1 MLLKRLLDF
10 CLPRFVT
17 EEVVFEEL
25 FYLGELESWSPA
37 CSLDEIKPGERYEK
51 IGMVRS
57 FKFLGMSYGC
67 QVVGELRDYNPKA

>member
-37 CSLDEIKPGERYEK
+37 CSLDEIKARRTLRENWHGTELQ
-51 IGMVRS
+51 IFGDVVR
-57 FKFLGMSYGC
+57 MSSC
-67 QVVGELRDYNPKA
+67 W